1 MINSTK
7 QIVLED
13 NLTNEELLN
22 LVIEQRKTIKS
33 LQDKDEKNNNLFE
46 NSIDG
51 FYRSSFEGKF
61 IDVNSS
67 LVTMLGYH
75 SKEELLNIDIK
86 SQLYFND
93 LDRETVLQQSENES
107 RKINSIRRK
116 DGSELWV
123 EDYVKKIT
131 DSNGKLLYYEGI
143 VRDVSQVK
151 KAKKIQ
157 KVLLKISQEGY
168 KTESLRDLNKFIM
181 LELGKLIDT
190 TNFYIYKQIQG
201 CNVKTSTIARGIS
214 VGDEL
219 EYADEVTLGR
229 SIINRIPFETSLNS

>member
-116 DGSELWV
+116 DGSELRV
-123 EDYVKKIT
+123 E
-131 DSNGKLLYYEGI
+131 E
-143 VRDVSQVK
+143 
-151 KAKKIQ
+151 
-157 KVLLKISQEGY
+157 
-168 KTESLRDLNKFIM
+168 
-181 LELGKLIDT
+181 
-190 TNFYIYKQIQG
+190 
-201 CNVKTSTIARGIS
+201 
-214 VGDEL
+214 
-219 EYADEVTLGR
+219 
-229 SIINRIPFETSLNS
+229 